1 MGLGQLGGRIIALG
15 QDVRR
20 LELWAAAAAAA
31 REVLREAMASKS
43 CAWWTLFV
51 ALKARALHV
60 VHTHTPTT
68 AYKRSLDGACRFEQ
82 ARTYTRGESDV
93 HCMRT
98 AYSPRCRFCSG
109 CLPRWPSSRTPRP
122 RRCPTTRAAPSWR

>member
-1 MGLGQLGGRIIALG
+1 MIALG

-51 ALKARALHV
+51 ALKVCALHV
-60 VHTHTPTT
+60 VHTHTHTHT
-68 AYKRSLDGACRFEQ
+68 NDGVQTFA
-82 ARTYTRGESDV
+82 
-93 HCMRT
+93 
-98 AYSPRCRFCSG
+98 
-109 CLPRWPSSRTPRP
+109 
-122 RRCPTTRAAPSWR
+122 

>member
-1 MGLGQLGGRIIALG
+1 MIALG

-51 ALKARALHV
+51 ALKVRTLHAV
-60 VHTHTPTT
+60 
-68 AYKRSLDGACRFEQ
+68 SLH
-82 ARTYTRGESDV
+82 ARTLMCTACTLHMHMHTAHAHAHAHV

-98 AYSPRCRFCSG
+98 A
-109 CLPRWPSSRTPRP
+109 
-122 RRCPTTRAAPSWR
+122 RALHVHCACEE

>member
-60 VHTHTPTT
+60 VHTHTHTN
-68 AYKRSLDGACRFEQ
+68 DGGVQTFA
-82 ARTYTRGESDV
+82 
-93 HCMRT
+93 
-98 AYSPRCRFCSG
+98 
-109 CLPRWPSSRTPRP
+109 
-122 RRCPTTRAAPSWR
+122 